1 MKCSRH
7 KTQKRLA
14 ERLRGEKPVNGGNIN
29 WLRDTGLLN
38 RTSLLK
44 RKYKVMGLKYKIILL

>member
-7 KTQKRLA
+7 KTQERLA
-14 ERLRGEKPVNGGNIN
+14 ERLRGEHKFNGSNIN
-29 WLRDTGLLN
+29 WLKDIRLLN

-44 RKYKVMGLKYKIILL
+44 RKYKAMDIKYMIILL